1 MKSIAKLRA
10 VENKNKTIVKEG
22 QIETVQMKIRSNQ
35 SKVGERRRN
44 GKRSNEDEIKPGQ
57 FDK

>member
-22 QIETVQMKIRSNQ
+22 QIETVHMKIRSNQ

-44 GKRSNEDEIKPGQ
+44 GNRSNEDEIKPGQ